1 MLAEIVRSLG
11 VDRFVD
17 LGEPW
22 NLGGGW
28 WRVSFLGQQGSAD
41 CWDGGKGVFY
51 FLHVQVLRGWIC
63 VDFY

>member
-41 CWDGGKGVFY
+41 CWDGGKGVF
-51 FLHVQVLRGWIC
+51 
-63 VDFY
+63 